1 MDFDTT
7 YNRENTRA
15 YKIERKKV
23 LFKTDDVIPL
33 WVADMDFVIAEP
45 IYKALK
51 ERIKHPIFGYTFQ
64 NEDFFKA
71 IVNWQ
76 QKRHNW
82 KISERSISVINGV
95 LPALAISIQA
105 LTTEGDEIM
114 IQPPVYPPFFQI
126 IKSSNR
132 QIVENPLINNNGKYS
147 IDFDDMENSFK
158 KGVKLIILSN
168 PHNPV
173 GKIWSIN
180 EINRLVELCVKY
192 NVIILSDEIHSDLII
207 SDKKHIP
214 IASTSKEASDI
225 TITYM
230 SPSKTFNIAGLAI
243 AYTIIENRHLKKRYK
258 DKLDSMHLS
267 MGNVFGTEAL
277 IAAYNE
283 GEEWLN
289 SLTTYIKANVIF
301 VTEFI
306 KIHIPEIEVAK
317 SEATYLLWLD
327 FNKLFDKHSD
337 LKEFLIKEAKL
348 GLNSGTDFG
357 TQGNCFARINLAS
370 SRDIIEKAMFQL
382 KDAFDRKQ

>member
-114 IQPPVYPPFFQI
+114 IQPRVYPPFFQI

-132 QIVENPLINNNGKYS
+132 QIVENPLINNNGKYTLCTN
-147 IDFDDMENSFK
+147 FSF
-158 KGVKLIILSN
+158 
-168 PHNPV
+168 
-173 GKIWSIN
+173 
-180 EINRLVELCVKY
+180 
-192 NVIILSDEIHSDLII
+192 
-207 SDKKHIP
+207 
-214 IASTSKEASDI
+214 
-225 TITYM
+225 
-230 SPSKTFNIAGLAI
+230 
-243 AYTIIENRHLKKRYK
+243 
-258 DKLDSMHLS
+258 
-267 MGNVFGTEAL
+267 
-277 IAAYNE
+277 
-283 GEEWLN
+283 
-289 SLTTYIKANVIF
+289 
-301 VTEFI
+301 
-306 KIHIPEIEVAK
+306 
-317 SEATYLLWLD
+317 
-327 FNKLFDKHSD
+327 
-337 LKEFLIKEAKL
+337 
-348 GLNSGTDFG
+348 
-357 TQGNCFARINLAS
+357 
-370 SRDIIEKAMFQL
+370 
-382 KDAFDRKQ
+382 